1 MSRNAMSRLIGVLLI
16 CAWQNLSCECFQVTS
31 HGSARKQFASSLK
44 VSTNDNSNEGTISPT
59 NAKDAYPV
67 ISRIANANW
76 TGKCRYIGANLS
88 PVPIKLVGGVRY
100 DMVFNEGEEH
110 FIKLSS
116 FLTFPNGQTREVV
129 MTGSREYKSSPD
141 QPLKLS
147 SEDGSGPIYM
157 LLTELAPDTILL
169 NEIEEATGKTI
180 LTASLSVIDKG
191 NGIMELIQ
199 VSHEVGED
207 SKSPI
212 EGHQSWRLYKNK
224 AIEYNDFGV
233 GVRDTTGR

>member
-1 MSRNAMSRLIGVLLI
+1 MLRNAMSRLIGVLLI
-16 CAWQNLSCECFQVTS
+16 CAWKNLLCEGFQVTT
-31 HGSARKQFASSLK
+31 HGSARKQFTSSLK
-44 VSTNDNSNEGTISPT
+44 VSTSDNSNRGTIIPSEARDT
-59 NAKDAYPV
+59 YPV
-67 ISRIANANW
+67 LSRIANTNW
-76 TGKCRYIGANLS
+76 TGKCRYTGANLA

-100 DMVFNEGEEH
+100 DIIFNEGAEH

-141 QPLKLS
+141 QPFKLS
-147 SEDGSGPIYM
+147 SEDGTGPIYM

-169 NEIEEATGKTI
+169 NEVEEATGKTI

-191 NGIMELIQ
+191 NGDMELIQ

-212 EGHQSWRLYKNK
+212 EGHQSWRLFKNK

-233 GVRDTTGR
+233 GVSDTTGR

>member
-1 MSRNAMSRLIGVLLI
+1 M
-16 CAWQNLSCECFQVTS
+16 
-31 HGSARKQFASSLK
+31 
-44 VSTNDNSNEGTISPT
+44 
-59 NAKDAYPV
+59 
-67 ISRIANANW
+67 
-76 TGKCRYIGANLS
+76 
-88 PVPIKLVGGVRY
+88 
-100 DMVFNEGEEH
+100 
-110 FIKLSS
+110 
-116 FLTFPNGQTREVV
+116 
-129 MTGSREYKSSPD
+129 
-141 QPLKLS
+141 
-147 SEDGSGPIYM
+147 
-157 LLTELAPDTILL
+157 